1 MNVTLTILEFHIPAL
16 FRKKIL
22 RELFSATAQAFGVD
36 PPPGKGLSAGRLLQ
50 AYADF
55 TREQSEKLW
64 KENRDQGEVERKL
77 FQNAMELGAA
87 LRQRLRVRSREEVI
101 RASRVLYRVLGI
113 AFEGRL
119 DGRVIIRD
127 CYFSRFYTSRV
138 CRLVSAL
145 DAGAAA
151 GISGGGKLE
160 FSQRMTEGHDS
171 CRASLVFED
180 GPS

>member
-1 MNVTLTILEFHIPAL
+1 MNITLTTLDFYIPAP

-22 RELFSATAQAFGVD
+22 RNLFSATAQAFGVD
-36 PPPGKGLSAGRLLQ
+36 PPPVKGLSTGRLLQ
-50 AYADF
+50 AYAVF

-64 KENRDQGEVERKL
+64 TENRDQGEVERKL
-77 FQNAMELGAA
+77 FQNALDLGTA
-87 LRQRLRVRSREEVI
+87 LRQRLRLRSREDVI
-101 RASRVLYRVLGI
+101 RASRMLYRVLGI
-113 AFEGRL
+113 SFEGRP

-127 CYFSRFYTSRV
+127 CYFSRFYTGRV

-160 FSQRMTEGHDS
+160 FSQRMTEGHDT
-171 CRASLVFED
+171 CRASLAFEE
-180 GPS
+180 GPL

>member
-1 MNVTLTILEFHIPAL
+1 MKIALSILELYTPAT

-22 RELFSATAQAFGVD
+22 RRLLSATARAFGADV
-36 PPPGKGLSAGRLLQ
+36 PPTKGLSPGRLLQ
-50 AYADF
+50 AYALF

-64 KENRDQGEVERKL
+64 MENRDEDEVAGKL
-77 FQNAMELGAA
+77 FQNAFDLGAA
-87 LRQRLRVRSREEVI
+87 LRRGLRVRSREDVI

-113 AFEGRL
+113 SFEGRT
-119 DGRVIIRD
+119 DGRVAIRD
-127 CYFSRFYTSRV
+127 CYFSRFYTARL

-151 GISGGGKLE
+151 GISDGGRLE

-171 CRASLVFED
+171 CLARLVFED